1 VKQNGK
7 IFNYVSPYEVRE
19 KDRYLSQLLG
29 QDWSKGSFFLLLFE
43 QLSSMID
50 VTI

>member
-1 VKQNGK
+1 MGRSSAMRHGVK
-7 IFNYVSPYEVRE
+7 SEE

-29 QDWSKGSFFLLLFE
+29 KDWSKGSIFLLLFE